1 MKFNRRIVARDV
13 LLVLVILFVAVQ
25 VAARAVGGLDLGAAV
40 GVCFLALT
48 AGFCLAG
55 CLSPKARFSHLG
67 AVAVGVWLLA
77 NLLNTITRGFPLES
91 SWMLALG
98 SLPPV
103 AGAMLLGG
111 AISLAV
117 VRTPALEEP
126 VQDSPADSSSSQA

>member
-1 MKFNRRIVARDV
+1 MKFFSRIVARDV

-25 VAARAVGGLDLGAAV
+25 VAARALGGLDLGTALA
-40 GVCFLALT
+40 VCFLGLT

-55 CLSPKARFSHLG
+55 CLSPRERFSHLG

-77 NLLNTITRGFPLES
+77 NLLNSITRGFPMES
-91 SWMLALG
+91 AWMLALG
-98 SLPPV
+98 SLLPV

-126 VQDSPADSSSSQA
+126 VQESPADSSSSQA